1 MAAGIDRILQRGFD
15 DYREFVN
22 PYVSRRTELTG
33 EPARVP
39 HVQAGRIV
47 DSTGHVFE
55 DFHGTQ
61 SFGHRHPAITEAVRE
76 FLESDSPAWFP
87 ARVNPYA
94 GSLARRLCERSG
106 YSNVFFANS
115 GSEAVEASL
124 KLARALSR
132 RPRVLSL
139 ERAYHGCTFG
149 SCSLMS
155 PGPFRDPFG
164 PHLPGVESI
173 PFADSDALAKALAP
187 GDVAAVVVE
196 PLQLEGG
203 VRALPAPY
211 IAALCELT
219 ARHGTLLVADE
230 IQTGLCRV
238 GRFLASDG
246 WPRRPDC
253 VVVGKHLG
261 GGLLPISA
269 MLTRRELFDRAYGKD
284 FESAESHN
292 STFSGS
298 ALPCVA
304 AHAVLDL
311 LTDTLEARVQQV
323 GERLRTELQ
332 RALAGLSL
340 FGEVRGEGLIVG
352 IQLKPS
358 QHPWLSFE
366 HFGMQEMAERPSIGP
381 LLCHRLYRRGFF
393 CFVCGHDWSV
403 LRVLPRFNIELE
415 TVHAFVKAIGEEL
428 AFLCNLD

>member
-1 MAAGIDRILQRGFD
+1 MAARIDQILRRGFE

-22 PYVSRRTELTG
+22 PHVSLRTELTG

-39 HVQAGRIV
+39 GTQDGRIV
-47 DSTGHVFE
+47 DAAGNVFE

-76 FLESDSPAWFP
+76 FLESGSPAWFP

-106 YSNVFFANS
+106 YSNVFFASS
-115 GSEAVEASL
+115 GTEAVEATL
-124 KLARALSR
+124 KLARAVSR

-173 PFADSDALAKALAP
+173 PFANIDALEKALAP
-187 GDVAAVVVE
+187 GDVGAVVVE

-203 VRALPAPY
+203 VRPLPIPF

-219 ARHGTLLVADE
+219 ARHGTLLIADE
-230 IQTGLCRV
+230 IQTGLGRT
-238 GRFLASDG
+238 GRFLASES

-269 MLTRRELFDRAYGKD
+269 MLTRRELFEFAYGKD

-292 STFSGS
+292 CTFSGS
-298 ALPCVA
+298 ALPCIA

-311 LTDTLEARVQQV
+311 LTDTLISRVREV
-323 GERLRTELQ
+323 GDTFRNQLRA
-332 RALAGLSL
+332 ALSGLSL
-340 FGEVRGEGLIVG
+340 FEEVRGDGLIVG
-352 IQLKPS
+352 IQLKPT

-366 HFGMQEMAERPSIGP
+366 YFGMKEMTDRPTIGP

-403 LRVLPRFNIELE
+403 LRVLPRFNIEPE
-415 TVHAFVKAIGEEL
+415 TVAAFTKAIREEL
-428 AFLCNLD
+428 EFLCNLD